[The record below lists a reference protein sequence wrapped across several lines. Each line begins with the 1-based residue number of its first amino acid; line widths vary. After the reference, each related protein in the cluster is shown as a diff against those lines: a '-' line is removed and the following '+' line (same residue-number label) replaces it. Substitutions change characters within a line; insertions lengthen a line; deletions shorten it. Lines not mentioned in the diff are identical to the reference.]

1 MAVSREDVL
10 HVARL
15 ARLRLDRDEVQR
27 FTVQLNAILDH
38 VEELGAVG
46 TEGGSVDARVT
57 EWSAPLRDEGAPPD
71 ALARPPAALA
81 PDWQDGFFTVPRLA
95 ALDAGGADA
104 RPAPGGGSR
113 AAGRTDDSSSEAR

>member
-27 FTVQLNAILDH
+27 FTVQLNAILEH

-46 TEGGSVDARVT
+46 VEGVRTEAGVM
-57 EWSAPLRDEGAPPD
+57 EWNAPLRDEGTPPD
-71 ALARPPAALA
+71 ALVRPPAALA

-95 ALDAGGADA
+95 ALDAGGAGE
-104 RPAPGGGSR
+104 RPAASGGTGS
-113 AAGRTDDSSSEAR
+113 AASVDDSSGEAG